1 MSFGF
6 NDFDSFDESYSD
18 DNYNYSNYGQNA
30 GKTLLNSKEKNPF
43 LEGVGMV
50 RDELS
55 RTYNA
60 QDFANAGPRIEAD
73 AQKTAREVY
82 SRYNTAAGEK
92 GYLTIDMP
100 REEFVLKVINEIL
113 GMGELTPLLND
124 QKIEDTVVNGPNE
137 VRVFYGGLWHE
148 VPGMKFQNSDR
159 LLEIINR
166 GISRSGKK
174 ANQATPIIDGIL
186 PGGERVSVVTYPIT
200 DVWPVISIRSHRS
213 NHIQLMDFTK
223 KYEVNEKDLKK
234 FDVAHL
240 LPDYTKT
247 DTGGMLT
254 AKAATFLHA
263 AVLAGLNIV
272 VIGPT
277 GCGKTT
283 LLTALGK
290 CIPSGRRILII
301 EDTPEIELHPKTEA
315 PNNVIYLR
323 TRAAS
328 LDSNLPP
335 VTQADLVKLALRQR
349 PDALTLGEARGEEV
363 FDLLNALNT
372 GHKNGL
378 TSLHAE
384 GYNEVFGRVFMMLSQ
399 SEQGR
404 HLDRFRAASLAA
416 NTMNIIVTLQLHGAR
431 RSVQSIVEYSGKLVN
446 QDTSP
451 EPEIV
456 PIFLNE
462 GGLFGNLGPML
473 TQSNF
478 AQKFRDAGIPEYA
491 FTPGAL
497 PGAGRTAA

>member
-1 MSFGF
+1 MAF
-6 NDFDSFDESYSD
+6 DFDYFDESYSD
-18 DNYNYSNYGQNA
+18 DGDNFVSTRGA
-30 GKTLLNSKEKNPF
+30 TLMGGKEKSPF
-43 LEGVGMV
+43 LEAVGMV
-50 RDELS
+50 REELS
-55 RTYNA
+55 RTYTA
-60 QDFANAGPRIEAD
+60 QDFSNAGPRIEAD
-73 AQKTAREVY
+73 AQRTAREVY
-82 SRYNTAAGEK
+82 QRYNALAGEK
-92 GYLTIDMP
+92 GYPTVDMP
-100 REEFVLKVINEIL
+100 REEFVQKVINEIL

-124 QKIEDTVVNGPNE
+124 QRIEDTVVNGPNE
-137 VRVFYGGLWHE
+137 VRVFYGGLWHNVE
-148 VPGMKFQNSDR
+148 GLRFQSSER

-174 ANQATPIIDGIL
+174 ANQATPVIDGIL
-186 PGGERVSVVTYPIT
+186 PDGERVSIVTYPIT
-200 DVWPVISIRSHRS
+200 DTWPVISIRSHRS
-213 NHIQLMDFTK
+213 NNIQLTDFTK
-223 KYEVNEKDLKK
+223 KYVVNEKDQKK

-247 DTGGMLT
+247 DTGGMLS
-254 AKAATFLHA
+254 AKAATYLHA

-301 EDTPEIELHPKTEA
+301 EDTPEIELHPKNEA

-384 GYNEVFGRVFMMLSQ
+384 GCNEVFGRVFMMLSQ

-416 NTMNIIVTLQLHGAR
+416 STMNIIVTLQIHGAR
-431 RSVQSIVEYSGKLVN
+431 RSVQSIVEYSGKLRN

-456 PIFLNE
+456 PIFENE
-462 GGLFGNLGPML
+462 GGLYGDLGPML
-473 TQSNF
+473 SASNF
-478 AQKFRDAGIPEYA
+478 GIKFRDAGIPEWA
-491 FTPGAL
+491 FTPMPL
-497 PGAGRTAA
+497 PGESRSAA